1 MLSSMTVALFPDS
14 PHVIL
19 YGGPNDASG
28 TVITGRVVVTSKHVE
43 QLAALTVALRPQKTR
58 IFQTQHTA
66 TPPINLQTVLI
77 ADGQMEPQ
85 AVHRDLG
92 GNAREW
98 QFSIGIPGSISETI
112 YSKDCFVAYE
122 LVASARLA
130 GSFASA
136 AQSRRCAIAIKRTPP
151 PDSLW
156 SAVSSEPVSESA
168 VWRSRLELTL
178 IAESRIVYDQQALPV
193 RGVIRPLEK
202 GISLKRAG
210 FQLMEHITHTA
221 GMYGP
226 MQQHTAKKVI
236 VDNSIDMPSAADA
249 SCSTQF
255 SAQAGLSLIQETSAA
270 RCLAVPQAYTGIQ
283 YDVHRDPI
291 RASHELVLFVTI
303 ADAQGSTH
311 NLRLATPVFVLPKV
325 DARRT
330 NLPRYEDAAADRLV
344 SSGTT
349 MPQRDSDFWSQYV
362 LIDTVDTAEAADAAG
377 TAGSTS
383 SARASGSTPLVQ
395 EDTADAAL
403 DSCPLALEGYCASDD
418 AQRPPPSYPGATST
432 IERTLVTREQTESAL
447 AAAETRRPIRRL
459 CSRALLR
466 APPSLQLPPLPPPS
480 LSAQTVHTAS
490 LSDNALTLV

>member
-1 MLSSMTVALFPDS
+1 MLSSLAVSLYPDS

-19 YGGPNDASG
+19 YGGPNEASG

-43 QLAALTVALRPQKTR
+43 QLAALTVALRPQKPR
-58 IFQTQHTA
+58 IFQSQHTA
-66 TPPINLQTVLI
+66 TPHTNHQAVLVTE
-77 ADGQMEPQ
+77 GQMEPQ
-85 AVHRDLG
+85 VVYRDLD

-98 QFSIGIPGSISETI
+98 QFSISIPGSICETI

-122 LVASARLA
+122 LVAGARLA
-130 GSFASA
+130 GKFASA
-136 AQSRRCAIAIKRTPP
+136 AQSRRCGIAIKRTPP
-151 PDSLW
+151 SDSLW
-156 SAVSSEPVSESA
+156 STVSSEPVSESA

-178 IAESRIVYDQQALPV
+178 ITESRIIHDQQMLPV

-236 VDNSIDMPSAADA
+236 VDNSIYMPGAADA

-255 SAQAGLSLIQETSAA
+255 STHAGLSLVQETSAA

-283 YDVHRDPI
+283 YDVHREPI
-291 RASHELVLFVTI
+291 RASHELILFVTI
-303 ADAQGSTH
+303 ADAKGCTH

-330 NLPRYEDAAADRLV
+330 NLPRYEDASADRLV
-344 SSGTT
+344 TSGAAV
-349 MPQRDSDFWSQYV
+349 PQRDSDFWSQYV
-362 LIDTVDTAEAADAAG
+362 LIDTVDSAETNAIID
-377 TAGSTS
+377 TAGSTPS
-383 SARASGSTPLVQ
+383 IQ
-395 EDTADAAL
+395 EDGANTGI
-403 DSCPLALEGYCASDD
+403 DSCPLALDGYCASDD
-418 AQRPPPSYPGATST
+418 SQCPPPSYPGAKSRM
-432 IERTLVTREQTESAL
+432 ERTLVTRDQTESAPT
-447 AAAETRRPIRRL
+447 AAETHRPLRRL

-466 APPSLQLPPLPPPS
+466 APPSLQLPLPPMPS
-480 LSAQTVHTAS
+480 LSAQAVRTAS
-490 LSDNALTLV
+490 QSCNALALA